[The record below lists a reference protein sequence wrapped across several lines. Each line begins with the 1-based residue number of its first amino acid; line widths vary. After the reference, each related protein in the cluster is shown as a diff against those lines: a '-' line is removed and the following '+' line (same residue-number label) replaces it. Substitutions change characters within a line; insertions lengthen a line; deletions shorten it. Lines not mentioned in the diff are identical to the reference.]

1 MVQVVQLLLSEH
13 EIMSS
18 HSNISYQQKK
28 KKRIEYKKESMSGE
42 I

>member
-1 MVQVVQLLLSEH
+1 MVQVVQLLLSEQ

-28 KKRIEYKKESMSGE
+28 KRIEYKKESMSGE